1 MAPTDRD
8 VPFYLDWF
16 QLAFPRDPLML
27 FASTLDAILAFT
39 VSVGENPGHDADA
52 TRYILTSGLLEDYS
66 VPDLEFW
73 GHPLALPI
81 SAAEAGFR
89 PPRPLA
95 TGFVRPRR
103 SADDHRHSSMFA
115 CG

>member
-8 VPFYLDWF
+8 VPFYLGWLQF
-16 QLAFPRDPLML
+16 AFPRDPLML
-27 FASTLDAILAFT
+27 FASTPDAILAFT
-39 VSVGENPGHDADA
+39 VAIRENPGHDADA

-95 TGFVRPRR
+95 TGTMRLGN
-103 SADDHRHSSMFA
+103 ADDHRHSSMFA